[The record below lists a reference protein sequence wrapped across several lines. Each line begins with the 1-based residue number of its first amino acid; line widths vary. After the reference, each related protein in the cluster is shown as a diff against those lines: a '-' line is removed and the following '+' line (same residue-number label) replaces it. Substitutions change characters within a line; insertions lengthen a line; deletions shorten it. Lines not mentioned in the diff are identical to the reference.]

1 MKTWT
6 IPVVWQQWGTVTV
19 EANTLAEAMK
29 IASDDDGLIPLPDD
43 SYYVDGSWEL
53 SNSDE
58 NDLRHFYN
66 RDQEDD
72 VEEESE

>member
-43 SYYVDGSWEL
+43 NYYVDDSWGL
-53 SNSDE
+53 ANSDE

-72 VEEESE
+72 VEEVTE